1 MLMKMNKYDAENL
14 KSNVCYIC
22 ATDVPEKFTM
32 RAFYREAALFLA
44 ILGQSYGFL
53 GSKYVVSCKEKAVTG
68 PNQIIERTFVS
79 LSASANN
86 DDKTSS
92 VATKTKGVSKDPNS
106 SVRYLAAKAL
116 LPGSPGYLVDKL
128 EGLTGYKQLP
138 TRDRSFGRLMVTTTE
153 RRLGQIDKV
162 LELCQNDGVNSKRK
176 LGRIDLYVQAVLRVG
191 AVQLLFLGVPPH
203 AAVKETVD
211 VLRLDRSIK
220 VPESRIKFVNAV
232 LRRLSREGQDLLAK
246 TSLSDNVAEWLHNEW
261 KEAWGEGATSRI
273 IESAME
279 ETPRCLSIKLDPQDS
294 SEERMERKKEIAG
307 WFPESEILPHGS
319 VVIPKPPPGAISV
332 WPLYQEGAW
341 WLQDVSATLPAIAL
355 YNGLSQRGEKQ
366 VDDMHVV
373 DMCAAPGGKTAQLC
387 TYGFA
392 SVTAVEKSVKRS
404 RRLEQ
409 NKERLKMDWEI
420 IVADGSEWIPSDKT
434 VAGIL
439 VDAPCTAT
447 GTGSKRPDVLRKDPQ
462 YKELLK
468 DQYALACHAADNILQ
483 PDGILVYATC
493 SLLKQESEHQVAKL
507 LEREDGAKLETVPFQ
522 PGEIPGFDESIDEN
536 GWMRVLPG
544 SLTGSLN
551 RCDGFFVARLRVVQR

>member
-1 MLMKMNKYDAENL
+1 
-14 KSNVCYIC
+14 
-22 ATDVPEKFTM
+22 M
-32 RAFYREAALFLA
+32 RAFYPEAALFLA

-53 GSKYVVSCKEKAVTG
+53 GSKSVSCRENTVAA
-68 PNQIIERTFVS
+68 PNDRIIQRTF
-79 LSASANN
+79 LSSSSAAAADDDDDTASVN
-86 DDKTSS
+86 
-92 VATKTKGVSKDPNS
+92 VATKTKVSKDPNS

-116 LPGSPGYLVDKL
+116 LPGSTGYLVDRL
-128 EGLTGYKQLP
+128 EGLQGYKQLP
-138 TRDRSFGRLMVTTTE
+138 TRDRSFGRLLVTTTE

-162 LELCQNDGVNSKRK
+162 LELCQNDGVNAKRK

-211 VLRLDRSIK
+211 VLRLDKSIK

-232 LRRLSREGQDLLAK
+232 LRRLSREGTELLAK
-246 TSLSDNVAEWLHNEW
+246 TALSDNVAEWLRNEW
-261 KEAWGEGATSRI
+261 KETWGDEATGRI

-279 ETPRCLSIKLDPQDS
+279 ETPRCLSIKLDPQAS
-294 SEERMERKKEIAG
+294 SEERMERIKEIAG
-307 WFPESEILPHGS
+307 WFPEAEILPQGS
-319 VVIPKPPPGAISV
+319 IIIPKPPPGAISA

-341 WLQDVSATLPAIAL
+341 WLQDVAATLPAIAL
-355 YNGLSQRGEKQ
+355 YNGLSQRGEKE
-366 VDDMHVV
+366 VNDLHVV
-373 DMCAAPGGKTAQLC
+373 DMCAAPGGKTGQLC

-392 SVTAVEKSVKRS
+392 SVTAVERSAKRS

-409 NKERLKMDWEI
+409 NKERLKMDWDI
-420 IVADGSEWIPSDKT
+420 IVADGTEWTPGGKA

-462 YKELLK
+462 YQDLLEE
-468 DQYALACHAADNILQ
+468 QYNLACHAADNILQ
-483 PDGILVYATC
+483 LDGMLVYATC

-507 LEREDGAKLETVPFQ
+507 LEREDGAKLETVPFVR
-522 PGEIPGFDESIDEN
+522 GEIPGFDESIDEN